1 MPERSARDAMLD
13 SAITLFR
20 ERGVAA
26 TSLRDVVAHSG
37 APRGSIY
44 HHFPGGKAQ
53 LAEEA
58 TRRAGEFIGA
68 LLSRLVAGDDPGRAV
83 DRFVDYW
90 SGALTSTGFRDGCPV
105 AAAALSEEA
114 TEPARAAAG
123 IAFGQWETALAAA
136 LRERGVPAARSV
148 SLANLVV
155 CSIEGAL
162 IVARAQ
168 QSEEPLRRVGA
179 ELRSLLV

>member
-1 MPERSARDAMLD
+1 MPERTAREAMLD

-58 TRRAGEFIGA
+58 TQRAGDFIGA
-68 LLSRLVAGDDPGRAV
+68 LLSRLVAGEDPDRAV
-83 DRFVDYW
+83 GSFVDYW
-90 SGALTSTGFRDGCPV
+90 SSALASTDFRDGCPV
-105 AAAALSEEA
+105 AAAALSEDDTEA
-114 TEPARAAAG
+114 ARAVAG
-123 IAFGQWETALAAA
+123 TAFGQWEVALASA
-136 LRERGVPAARSV
+136 LRDRGVPAERSE

-168 QSEEPLRRVGA
+168 RSEEPLRRVGA
-179 ELRSLLV
+179 ELRLLLV

>member
-1 MPERSARDAMLD
+1 MPERPAREAMLD

-58 TRRAGEFIGA
+58 TQRAGDFIGA
-68 LLSRLVAGDDPGRAV
+68 LLSRLVAGEDPDRAV
-83 DRFVDYW
+83 GSFVDYW
-90 SGALTSTGFRDGCPV
+90 SGALSPLTSGT
-105 AAAALSEEA
+105 
-114 TEPARAAAG
+114 
-123 IAFGQWETALAAA
+123 
-136 LRERGVPAARSV
+136 AARSPPRPSPRTIPRPHARLPGSPSV
-148 SLANLVV
+148 S
-155 CSIEGAL
+155 G
-162 IVARAQ
+162 
-168 QSEEPLRRVGA
+168 RR
-179 ELRSLLV
+179 R

>member
-1 MPERSARDAMLD
+1 MPERTPREAMLD

-58 TRRAGEFIGA
+58 TQRAGEFIGA
-68 LLSRLVAGDDPGRAV
+68 LLQRLVSGDDPDRAV
-83 DRFVDYW
+83 GSFVDYW
-90 SGALTSTGFRDGCPV
+90 SRTLTSTDYRDGCPV
-105 AAAALSEEA
+105 AAAALSEDD
-114 TEPARAAAG
+114 TESARAAAG
-123 IAFGQWETALAAA
+123 AAFGEWESALTLA
-136 LRERGVPAARSV
+136 LQDHGMPADRAE

-162 IVARAQ
+162 VVARARR
-168 QSEEPLRRVGA
+168 SEEPLRRVGA
-179 ELRSLLV
+179 ELRGLLV

>member
-1 MPERSARDAMLD
+1 MPERSAREAMLD

-26 TSLRDVVAHSG
+26 TSLRDVVALSG

-58 TRRAGEFIGA
+58 TQRAGDFIGA
-68 LLSRLVAGDDPGRAV
+68 LLSRLVAGDDPDRAV
-83 DRFVDYW
+83 GSFVDYW
-90 SGALTSTGFRDGCPV
+90 SGALTSTDYRDGCPV
-105 AAAALSEEA
+105 AAAALSEDA
-114 TEPARAAAG
+114 TESARAAAG
-123 IAFGQWETALAAA
+123 VAFGQWETALAAA
-136 LRERGVPAARSV
+136 LRERGVPAARSE

-162 IVARAQ
+162 IVARARR
-168 QSEEPLRRVGA
+168 SEEPLRRVGA